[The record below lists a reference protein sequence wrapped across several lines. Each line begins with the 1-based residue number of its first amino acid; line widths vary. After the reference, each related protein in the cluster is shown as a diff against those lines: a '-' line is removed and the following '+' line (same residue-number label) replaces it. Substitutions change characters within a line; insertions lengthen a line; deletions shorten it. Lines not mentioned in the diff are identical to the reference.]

1 LAAGSAATFGKG
13 ASGGAAWASS
23 PPPAINTASREQKK
37 IVDFTAK
44 GCPLSPRSSSLAGFR
59 LDFPRRLRKAPS
71 PMAKQALGK
80 GLGALIK
87 KSTVIAETERVIG
100 PDDLKRVRDVP
111 LDHVVPSPLQP
122 RTQFVESPLDDL
134 MESIRQHGI
143 IQPLIVR
150 AVNGKFELIAG
161 ERRWR
166 ASKKLGLATVPVI
179 EREASD
185 RDVLE
190 MALIENLQRED
201 LNPME
206 EAAGYVRLAE
216 EFSLKQDEI
225 AGRVGKSRASV
236 ANAIR
241 LLGLHSDVQM
251 LVAQARLTVGH
262 AKAILSIKD
271 QDTQLLIADQ
281 VIRKSLTVRATEK
294 LVQSYL
300 NDGPGDSVGLKK
312 TAATREVDIHVRALT
327 NRLREHLAT
336 HVAIQ
341 HSAKKGKIEIE
352 YYGDDDL
359 QRLIELLGLPGG
371 D

>member
-1 LAAGSAATFGKG
+1 MRVARVELSHRDGWPQDLAA
-13 ASGGAAWASS
+13 
-23 PPPAINTASREQKK
+23 
-37 IVDFTAK
+37 
-44 GCPLSPRSSSLAGFR
+44 SSLAEFR
-59 LDFPRRLRKAPS
+59 LEFSATFRKAS
-71 PMAKQALGK
+71 HPMAKQALGK

-87 KSTVIAETERVIG
+87 KNAGASLATSELSA
-100 PDDLKRVRDVP
+100 DDSKRVREVP
-111 LDHVVPSPLQP
+111 IHQIVPSPLQP
-122 RTQFVESPLDDL
+122 RLQFVEAPLEDM

-150 AVNGKFELIAG
+150 LVDGMYELIAG

-166 ASKKLGLATVPVI
+166 ASKKLGLTTVPVI

-190 MALIENLQRED
+190 MALIENLQREN
-201 LNPME
+201 LNPLE
-206 EAAGYVRLAE
+206 EAAGYVRLVK

-225 AGRVGKSRASV
+225 ANRVGKSRAGV
-236 ANAIR
+236 ANAMR
-241 LLGLHSDVQM
+241 LLDLHADVQL
-251 LVAQARLTVGH
+251 LVAQARITVGH

-271 QDTQLLIADQ
+271 KDTQLLAADQ
-281 VIRKSLTVRATEK
+281 VIRRQLTVRATEK
-294 LVQSYL
+294 LAHSYL
-300 NDGPGDSVGLKK
+300 NGTSTEASDGKK
-312 TAATREVDIHVRALT
+312 TTAPRELDVHVRAVT

-336 HVAIQ
+336 HVSIQ

-359 QRLIELLGLPGG
+359 QRLIELLGLPSG

>member
-1 LAAGSAATFGKG
+1 
-13 ASGGAAWASS
+13 
-23 PPPAINTASREQKK
+23 
-37 IVDFTAK
+37 
-44 GCPLSPRSSSLAGFR
+44 
-59 LDFPRRLRKAPS
+59 
-71 PMAKQALGK
+71 MAKQALGK

-87 KSTVIAETERVIG
+87 KSGGTVIPITDASPE
-100 PDDLKRVRDVP
+100 DFKRVRDVP
-111 LDHVVPSPLQP
+111 IDQVVPSPLQP
-122 RTQFVESPLDDL
+122 RVQFVESPLDDL

-150 AVNGKFELIAG
+150 PVDGKYELIAG

-201 LNPME
+201 LNPLE
-206 EAAGYVRLAE
+206 EAAGYVRLVK

-225 AGRVGKSRASV
+225 ASRVGKSRASV
-236 ANAIR
+236 ANAMR
-241 LLGLHSDVQM
+241 LLDLHQDVQL

-271 QDTQLLIADQ
+271 QDTQLLAADQ
-281 VIRKSLTVRATEK
+281 IIRRQLTVRAAEK
-294 LVQSYL
+294 LAQSFL
-300 NDGPGDSVGLKK
+300 NQDSTDSGSTKK
-312 TAATREVDIHVRALT
+312 SPATRELDIHVRALT

-336 HVAIQ
+336 HVSIQ
-341 HSAKKGKIEIE
+341 HSSKKGKIEIE

-359 QRLIELLGLPGG
+359 QRLIELLGLPCA

>member
-1 LAAGSAATFGKG
+1 
-13 ASGGAAWASS
+13 
-23 PPPAINTASREQKK
+23 
-37 IVDFTAK
+37 
-44 GCPLSPRSSSLAGFR
+44 
-59 LDFPRRLRKAPS
+59 
-71 PMAKQALGK
+71 MAKQALGK

-87 KSTVIAETERVIG
+87 KSVTPPPSLTEEV
-100 PDDLKRVRDVP
+100 DFKRVRDVP
-111 LDHVVPSPLQP
+111 LDLIVPSPLQP
-122 RTQFVESPLDDL
+122 RTQFIESPLDDL

-150 AVNGKFELIAG
+150 PVNGKLELIAG

-166 ASKKLGLATVPVI
+166 ASRKLGLTTVPVI

-206 EAAGYVRLAE
+206 EAAGYARLAE

-225 AGRVGKSRASV
+225 AARVGKSRASV

-241 LLGLHSDVQM
+241 LLGLHLDIQL

-262 AKAILSIKD
+262 AKAVLSIKH
-271 QDTQLLIADQ
+271 QDTQLLAADQ
-281 VIRKSLTVRATEK
+281 IIRRQLTVRATEK
-294 LVQSYL
+294 LVQSLL
-300 NDGPGDSVGLKK
+300 NGDSLEPGDPKK
-312 TAATREVDIHVRALT
+312 APAAREVDIHVRAIT

-341 HSAKKGKIEIE
+341 HTSKKGKIEIE

-359 QRLIELLGLPGG
+359 QRLIELLGLPGV

>member
-1 LAAGSAATFGKG
+1 MTAPAPDSAA
-13 ASGGAAWASS
+13 AAD
-23 PPPAINTASREQKK
+23 
-37 IVDFTAK
+37 DF
-44 GCPLSPRSSSLAGFR
+44 
-59 LDFPRRLRKAPS
+59 
-71 PMAKQALGK
+71 
-80 GLGALIK
+80 
-87 KSTVIAETERVIG
+87 
-100 PDDLKRVRDVP
+100 KRVRDVP
-111 LDHVVPSPLQP
+111 LDMVVPSPLQP
-122 RTQFVESPLDDL
+122 RTVFVESPLDDL
-134 MESIRQHGI
+134 VESIRQHGI

-150 AVNGKFELIAG
+150 AVNGKLELIAG

-166 ASKKLGLATVPVI
+166 ASRKLGLTTVPVI

-206 EAAGYVRLAE
+206 EAAGYVRLAA
-216 EFSLKQDEI
+216 EFSLKQDDI
-225 AGRVGKSRASV
+225 AARVGKSRASV
-236 ANAIR
+236 ANAMR

-262 AKAILSIKD
+262 AKAVLAIKD
-271 QDTQLLIADQ
+271 QDTQLLVADQ
-281 VIRKSLTVRATEK
+281 IIRRHLTVRATEK
-294 LVQSYL
+294 LTQSFL
-300 NDGPGDSVGLKK
+300 TGNSQESGDTKK
-312 TAATREVDIHVRALT
+312 SPALREIDIHVRAIT

-341 HSAKKGKIEIE
+341 HSSKKGKIEIE

-359 QRLIELLGLPGG
+359 QRLLELLCLPGG

>member
-1 LAAGSAATFGKG
+1 
-13 ASGGAAWASS
+13 
-23 PPPAINTASREQKK
+23 
-37 IVDFTAK
+37 
-44 GCPLSPRSSSLAGFR
+44 
-59 LDFPRRLRKAPS
+59 
-71 PMAKQALGK
+71 MAKQALGK

-87 KSTVIAETERVIG
+87 KSASTVIPISEATPE
-100 PDDLKRVRDVP
+100 DFKRVRDVP
-111 LDHVVPSPLQP
+111 IDQVVPSPLQP
-122 RTQFVESPLDDL
+122 RLQFVESPLDDL

-150 AVNGKFELIAG
+150 PVNGKFELIAG

-201 LNPME
+201 LNPLE
-206 EAAGYVRLAE
+206 EAAGYVRLVK

-225 AGRVGKSRASV
+225 ATRVGKSRASV
-236 ANAIR
+236 ANAMR
-241 LLGLHSDVQM
+241 LLDLHQDVQL

-271 QDTQLLIADQ
+271 HDAQLLAADQ
-281 VIRKSLTVRATEK
+281 IIRRQLTVRAAEK
-294 LVQSYL
+294 LAQSFL
-300 NDGPGDSVGLKK
+300 NRDSDEPGAERK
-312 TAATREVDIHVRALT
+312 TPVARELDIHVRAIT

-336 HVAIQ
+336 HVSIQ
-341 HSAKKGKIEIE
+341 HSSKKGKIEIE

>member
-1 LAAGSAATFGKG
+1 MDALASLRRQAPGRSRLHKAKSLREIRLELAQGLHKG
-13 ASGGAAWASS
+13 L
-23 PPPAINTASREQKK
+23 P
-37 IVDFTAK
+37 
-44 GCPLSPRSSSLAGFR
+44 
-59 LDFPRRLRKAPS
+59 

-80 GLGALIK
+80 GLGALIR
-87 KSTVIAETERVIG
+87 KSEPTPVPQAEIA
-100 PDDLKRVRDVP
+100 PDDFKRVRDVP
-111 LDHVVPSPLQP
+111 LDMVVPSPLQP
-122 RTQFVESPLDDL
+122 RLQFGESPLDDL
-134 MESIRQHGI
+134 VESIRQHGI

-150 AVNGKFELIAG
+150 AVNGKLELIAG

-166 ASKKLGLATVPVI
+166 ASSKLGLATVPII

-206 EAAGYVRLAE
+206 EAKGYVRLAK

-236 ANAIR
+236 ANAMR
-241 LLGLHSDVQM
+241 LLDLHGDVQL
-251 LVAQARLTVGH
+251 LVAQGRLTVGH

-271 QDTQLLIADQ
+271 QDTQLLASDQ
-281 VIRKSLTVRATEK
+281 VIRRQLTVRAAEK
-294 LVQSYL
+294 LAQSFL
-300 NDGPGDSVGLKK
+300 EGSSQNGDSGDSKK
-312 TAATREVDIHVRALT
+312 AAPREVDIHIRAIA

-359 QRLIELLGLPGG
+359 QRLLELIGLGASE
-371 D
+371 

>member
-1 LAAGSAATFGKG
+1 
-13 ASGGAAWASS
+13 
-23 PPPAINTASREQKK
+23 
-37 IVDFTAK
+37 
-44 GCPLSPRSSSLAGFR
+44 
-59 LDFPRRLRKAPS
+59 
-71 PMAKQALGK
+71 MAKQALGK

-87 KSTVIAETERVIG
+87 KSAGTAASNADVT
-100 PDDLKRVRDVP
+100 PDDAKRVRDVP
-111 LDHVVPSPLQP
+111 IHQVVPSPLQP
-122 RTQFVESPLDDL
+122 RLQFVDSPLDDL

-150 AVNGKFELIAG
+150 AVDGKLELIAG

-166 ASKKLGLATVPVI
+166 ASKKLGLTTVPVI

-201 LNPME
+201 LNPLE
-206 EAAGYVRLAE
+206 EAAGYVRLAK
-216 EFSLKQDEI
+216 EFTLKQDEI
-225 AGRVGKSRASV
+225 ATRVGKSRASV
-236 ANAIR
+236 ANAMR
-241 LLGLHSDVQM
+241 LLDLHKDVQM

-262 AKAILSIKD
+262 AKAILAIKD
-271 QDTQLLIADQ
+271 QDSQLLAADQ
-281 VIRKSLTVRATEK
+281 IIRRQMTVRAAEK
-294 LVQSYL
+294 LAQSFL
-300 NDGPGDSVGLKK
+300 NGGSEDSTSDKK
-312 TAATREVDIHVRALT
+312 VPAAREIDIHVRALT

-336 HVAIQ
+336 HVSIQ
-341 HSAKKGKIEIE
+341 HSSKKGKIEIE